1 MWPNLRYISSC
12 LTFVWYRRGGLSPA
26 QTPLDSVFWCVM
38 LSRFQGLSGQV
49 KHKCPYGLWK
59 GRLHLCHAVNRI
71 PSKVSLICA
80 KETEAGRTELPL
92 EPSWTARSGQCLQM
106 PSLASLLAG
115 SILINHTCRWGQV
128 YKGLVYLMIVTTTLD
143 STKQLPRAGLHTV
156 YGSHTL
162 SRELFREQACFE
174 I

>member
-92 EPSWTARSGQCLQM
+92 EPSWTSRSGQCLQM
-106 PSLASLLAG
+106 PSLASLISRKHTNKSHLQVGSGLQGLSLPYDCHNNLGFHKTAPSRWLAH
-115 SILINHTCRWGQV
+115 SIRLTYFI
-128 YKGLVYLMIVTTTLD
+128 
-143 STKQLPRAGLHTV
+143 SRAL
-156 YGSHTL
+156 
-162 SRELFREQACFE
+162 
-174 I
+174 